1 MGLSIHLQAV
11 IPVDG
16 ETYRKHKAVVDAC
29 LAAGVPVPT
38 ESAAF
43 FDDED
48 EQREVT
54 AQGVRVNIGQYTKQS
69 AAVTGDVMYGDG
81 ALIEL
86 SKLPAGTTHLRVFF
100 FA

>member
-29 LAAGVPVPT
+29 VAAGVSVPA

-43 FDDED
+43 FDDDNE
-48 EQREVT
+48 EREVT
-54 AQGVRVNIGQYTKQS
+54 DKGVRVNIGRYSNT
-69 AAVTGDVMYGDG
+69 AAVVGDVMYGDG
-81 ALIEL
+81 ALVDL
-86 SKLPAGTTHLRVFF
+86 SKLPVGTTHLRVF
-100 FA
+100 ACA

>member
-29 LAAGVPVPT
+29 VAAGVSVPA

-43 FDDED
+43 FDDDNE
-48 EQREVT
+48 EREVT
-54 AQGVRVNIGQYTKQS
+54 EEGVHVSIGPYS
-69 AAVTGDVMYGDG
+69 IAAAVVGNVMHGDG
-81 ALIEL
+81 ARVYL
-86 SKLPAGTTHLRVFF
+86 SKLPAGTTHLRI
-100 FA
+100 FACT